1 MKLKFTK
8 VQKIMTKNLDI
19 STSPDRDTFQLDCY
33 IKNQQER
40 DLPVDDSIIQMYKD
54 IHTRKIIKES
64 TSEWRE
70 YSLEYDLRSTQ
81 WILEKVRNSDSYA
94 KDLYA
99 ALCNNDFIKLDL
111 WSILKERK
119 WSCSWRYSGGIIA
132 HMRREGDYIDW
143 YCAGDEGTVTGE
155 IKEDFKQLGWT
166 IPTIDIT
173 D

>member
-1 MKLKFTK
+1 MDKFSKLKPKAEFDDDKDK
-8 VQKIMTKNLDI
+8 VLYQDEH
-19 STSPDRDTFQLDCY
+19 FQVVQFED
-33 IKNQQER
+33 
-40 DLPVDDSIIQMYKD
+40 
-54 IHTRKIIKES
+54 
-64 TSEWRE
+64 
-70 YSLEYDLRSTQ
+70 
-81 WILEKVRNSDSYA
+81 
-94 KDLYA
+94 
-99 ALCNNDFIKLDL
+99 

-119 WSCSWRYSGGIIA
+119 WSCSWRYAGGIIA